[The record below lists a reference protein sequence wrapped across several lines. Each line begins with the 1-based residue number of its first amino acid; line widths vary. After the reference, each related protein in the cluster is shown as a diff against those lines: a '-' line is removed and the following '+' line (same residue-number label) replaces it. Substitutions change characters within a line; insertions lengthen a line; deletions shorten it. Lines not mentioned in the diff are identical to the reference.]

1 MVFLGANIFLNQV
14 ETFMTKRFN
23 NLDAALKLLRNPGA
37 GPDDEAPDAPTGSA
51 LREYQ
56 IYKQQKRAITY
67 TRAASSKPG
76 SLKVVVIKPFAL
88 PAADAT
94 TIRIDLSERAESN
107 FATFGLTAAELGI
120 DTTLNNN
127 DKLIVGFLPAKA
139 VCRNITGTTT
149 TTVTSKLT
157 KRPYRTKA
165 NVSFTFPFGRTT
177 ASPTFGQAK
186 AEIISSVAGSAG
198 NKSVTFHPEKY

>member
-1 MVFLGANIFLNQV
+1 
-14 ETFMTKRFN
+14 MTKRFN
-23 NLDAALKLLRNPGA
+23 NLDAALKLLRVPGA
-37 GPDDEAPDAPTGSA
+37 APDVEAPDAPTGSA

-107 FATFGLTAAELGI
+107 FATF
-120 DTTLNNN
+120 
-127 DKLIVGFLPAKA
+127 
-139 VCRNITGTTT
+139 
-149 TTVTSKLT
+149 
-157 KRPYRTKA
+157 
-165 NVSFTFPFGRTT
+165 
-177 ASPTFGQAK
+177 
-186 AEIISSVAGSAG
+186 
-198 NKSVTFHPEKY
+198 